1 MAELDESTWS
11 WSESPTSDR
20 PSSHGLR
27 PILGLATVALFSAAV
42 GVGGT
47 LFATGLLFRADPGDA
62 YVKLMTYAVPNGMPP
77 ASRSARVADCKWKR
91 DSSGQWYDE
100 TPTPLVTML
109 DSLGS
114 SSPDISRLLAETGIS
129 EGLDRMG
136 PSWRGWVPVD
146 PADLAAVDAYMK
158 GK

>member
-1 MAELDESTWS
+1 
-11 WSESPTSDR
+11 
-20 PSSHGLR
+20 
-27 PILGLATVALFSAAV
+27 LATVACISAAV

-62 YVKLMTYAVPNGMPP
+62 YVELMTHAVPNGMPP

-100 TPTPLVTML
+100 TPTPLVTLL

-114 SSPDISRLLAETGIS
+114 SSPDISRLLGETGMIS
-129 EGLDRMG
+129 NAIDRMG
-136 PSWRGWVPVD
+136 PSWRGWVPVH
-146 PADLAAVDAYMK
+146 PADLAAVDAYMN